1 MKQIFS
7 LLVLFS
13 LSCYL
18 GATEKLP
25 LNSGNKALD
34 NTLLQINTKY
44 SRRLKQFSQRISNEY
59 MLPQYR
65 LDNMISNYQFD
76 PADIFLTV
84 EIADLSGQPLDIV
97 SRAYM
102 ENKQQGW
109 GFVLKQLNI
118 LSSPAQLKQLKQD
131 AEHYIK

>member
-109 GFVLKQLNI
+109 RFVLKQLNI

>member
-44 SRRLKQFSQRISNEY
+44 SRKLKQFSQRISNEY

-109 GFVLKQLNI
+109 RFVLKQLNI

>member
-1 MKQIFS
+1 MKRFF
-7 LLVLFS
+7 LLLLLFS
-13 LSCYL
+13 LSFNL
-18 GATEKLP
+18 NATEKKP
-25 LNSGNKALD
+25 LNSGNEALD
-34 NTLLQINTKY
+34 NSLLQINTKY
-44 SRRLKQFSQRISNEY
+44 SRKLKQFSQRISNEY

-65 LDNMISNYQFD
+65 LDNMVSNYQFD

-109 GFVLKQLNI
+109 QFVLKQLNI

>member
-1 MKQIFS
+1 MKRFF
-7 LLVLFS
+7 LLLLLFS
-13 LSCYL
+13 LSFNL
-18 GATEKLP
+18 NATEKKP
-25 LNSGNKALD
+25 FNSGNKALD
-34 NTLLQINTKY
+34 NSLLQINTKY
-44 SRRLKQFSQRISNEY
+44 SRKLKQFSQRISNEY
-59 MLPQYR
+59 MMPQYR
-65 LDNMISNYQFD
+65 LDNMVSNYQFG

-109 GFVLKQLNI
+109 QFVLKQLNI